1 MKQTRK
7 IVVCLLL
14 VGILSLLW
22 GCGGQETSGMEEST
36 TQATVS
42 DIFTVPET
50 DPTETDATQE
60 TEDPIKELLKQKF
73 MMSLKVPGGM
83 SYGFHGGEGT
93 DLDSYYVYQ
102 GGELPI
108 QLYMK
113 ADGFSDMGVGAL
125 IFLDGQPQP
134 YRTADE
140 ENYSYMHTFYPE
152 DDVPYVID
160 AYMIPVTGQ
169 AGDTLEI
176 YTMCV
181 AWPDYFLNDAPV
193 AFQHTCGSTGG
204 GMKVKFQADPPAQE
218 LPEPLYPVISCTT
231 EFEDLES
238 WEITDWSTEDLR
250 HKVEWEFTINGIE
263 AGGDLFGYS
272 GEEPLTLRYEIWG
285 GTAVEY
291 GLILYID
298 NQPVCVDEEQLHSV
312 ELKNGKKTIIEVQVD
327 MSGYD
332 GSSVVYGVLA
342 AKNFYSGG
350 ANQIFIE
357 SRPPFYLC
365 SSPTFDDLMGW

>member
-1 MKQTRK
+1 MKQTKK
-7 IVVCLLL
+7 IAVCLLL
-14 VGILSLLW
+14 AGILSLLW

-60 TEDPIKELLKQKF
+60 TEDPIKELLKEKF
-73 MMSLKVPGGM
+73 MMSLKVPGGL
-83 SYGFHGGEGT
+83 SFGLHGGEGT
-93 DLDSYYVYQ
+93 EHDPYYVYQ
-102 GGELPI
+102 GGEMPI
-108 QLYMK
+108 LIYMK
-113 ADGFSDMGVGAL
+113 AEGFSSMGLGVVL
-125 IFLDGQPQP
+125 FLDGRPQP
-134 YRTADE
+134 YRTVDE

-152 DDVPYVID
+152 DNEPYEID

-169 AGDTLEI
+169 TGDTLELYAMSI
-176 YTMCV
+176 L
-181 AWPDYFLNDAPV
+181 WPDYFLNDAPV
-193 AFQHTCGSTGG
+193 AFQYTFGSTGNG
-204 GMKVKFQADPPAQE
+204 RPVKFQADPPAQE
-218 LPEPLYPVISCTT
+218 PPEPLYPVISCTT

-263 AGGDLFGYS
+263 EGDNLYGYS

-285 GTAVEY
+285 GTAGEY

-298 NQPVCVDEEQLHSV
+298 NQPVCVDEEQLHSI
-312 ELKNGKKTIIEVQVD
+312 EIQNGKKTIIEIKVD

-332 GSSVVYGVLA
+332 GSSVIYGALA
-342 AKNFYSGG
+342 AKNYFSGG
-350 ANQIFIE
+350 AADIFQQT
-357 SRPPFYLC
+357 RTTYLC
-365 SSPTFDDLMGW
+365 SAPTFDDLMGW